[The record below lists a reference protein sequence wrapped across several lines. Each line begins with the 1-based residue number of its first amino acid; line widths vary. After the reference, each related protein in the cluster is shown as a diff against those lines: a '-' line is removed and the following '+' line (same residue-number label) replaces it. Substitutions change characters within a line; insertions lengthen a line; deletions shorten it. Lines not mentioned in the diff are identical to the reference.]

1 MTFAPS
7 DHTFAVCAYKENPY
21 LASTVESLLAQDAR
35 CPIIISTSTP
45 NDHISAVARR
55 FEVPVVVNPDPRGAA
70 SDWNYG
76 YDAAETP
83 LVTIAHQDDYYEPN
97 YLSTMLAAVNDY
109 EEGGLQLA
117 FSDYFEIRNG
127 ERVAGNALLRI
138 KRALN
143 APLGTRVLNGSRFV
157 KRRALSLG
165 NPICCP
171 AVMLVKENLGPSV
184 FDETY
189 KNSCDYKTW
198 VDLAGEPGRF
208 VYVPERLMGHRIY
221 EESSTSKNL
230 KDGTRQAEDP
240 GDPLVAVAGSRGEA
254 HLQGVRLGREEQRAL
269 GVCGFGV
276 SLCHDLLEQGIER
289 SFEGEELPEL
299 EFAVGRAVGRV
310 VWVSFMKTSIETLV
324 IGVQALSR
332 FYASAC
338 GDAGAPFIKQNRAV
352 QMMHVAIEQCYGFR
366 EILAVAYFI
375 GFGEKSEQ
383 LLQASFLEKLAA
395 ARNPVGR

>member
-21 LASTVESLLAQDAR
+21 LASTVESLLAQDAC

-109 EEGGLQLA
+109 EKDGLQLA

-127 ERVAGNALLRI
+127 ERVAGHALLRI
-138 KRALN
+138 KRVLN
-143 APLGTRVLNGSRFV
+143 APLGT
-157 KRRALSLG
+157 G

-230 KDGTRQAEDP
+230 KDGTRQAED
-240 GDPLVAVAGSRGEA
+240 L
-254 HLQGVRLGREEQRAL
+254 
-269 GVCGFGV
+269 
-276 SLCHDLLEQGIER
+276 
-289 SFEGEELPEL
+289 
-299 EFAVGRAVGRV
+299 
-310 VWVSFMKTSIETLV
+310 
-324 IGVQALSR
+324 
-332 FYASAC
+332 
-338 GDAGAPFIKQNRAV
+338 
-352 QMMHVAIEQCYGFR
+352 
-366 EILAVAYFI
+366 EILSSLWPAPVAKLIYKVYAL
-375 GFGEKSEQ
+375 GEKSNE
-383 LLQASFLEKLAA
+383 L
-395 ARNPVGR
+395 

>member
-127 ERVAGNALLRI
+127 ERVARQCASAHQA
-138 KRALN
+138 RA
-143 APLGTRVLNGSRFV
+143 
-157 KRRALSLG
+157 
-165 NPICCP
+165 
-171 AVMLVKENLGPSV
+171 E
-184 FDETY
+184 
-189 KNSCDYKTW
+189 
-198 VDLAGEPGRF
+198 
-208 VYVPERLMGHRIY
+208 
-221 EESSTSKNL
+221 
-230 KDGTRQAEDP
+230 
-240 GDPLVAVAGSRGEA
+240 
-254 HLQGVRLGREEQRAL
+254 RAL
-269 GVCGFGV
+269 GDAGFERVAIREAPCAFFGQP
-276 SLCHDLLEQGIER
+276 HLLSRGDAR
-289 SFEGEELPEL
+289 EGESG
-299 EFAVGRAVGRV
+299 AVCVR
-310 VWVSFMKTSIETLV
+310 
-324 IGVQALSR
+324 
-332 FYASAC
+332 
-338 GDAGAPFIKQNRAV
+338 
-352 QMMHVAIEQCYGFR
+352 
-366 EILAVAYFI
+366 
-375 GFGEKSEQ
+375 
-383 LLQASFLEKLAA
+383 
-395 ARNPVGR
+395 